1 MVTRGSIS
9 KGSLSIEHC
18 LLFHVFMKNS
28 RGICVHRV
36 QTVLATV
43 MPIEPRE
50 GPDLRTT
57 LLKYNQYYP
66 RIVAVNVGQAL
77 FDIFPLKIEQKCEL
91 RRKSLYTWVTT

>member
-1 MVTRGSIS
+1 
-9 KGSLSIEHC
+9 
-18 LLFHVFMKNS
+18 MKNS

-57 LLKYNQYYP
+57 LLKYAQYYP
-66 RIVAVNVGQAL
+66 RIVAVNIGHV
-77 FDIFPLKIEQKCEL
+77 
-91 RRKSLYTWVTT
+91 

>member
-1 MVTRGSIS
+1 
-9 KGSLSIEHC
+9 
-18 LLFHVFMKNS
+18 MKNG

-43 MPIEPRE
+43 MAIEPRE

-57 LLKYNQYYP
+57 LLNYDQHYP

-77 FDIFPLKIEQKCEL
+77 FDIFALKIE
-91 RRKSLYTWVTT
+91 